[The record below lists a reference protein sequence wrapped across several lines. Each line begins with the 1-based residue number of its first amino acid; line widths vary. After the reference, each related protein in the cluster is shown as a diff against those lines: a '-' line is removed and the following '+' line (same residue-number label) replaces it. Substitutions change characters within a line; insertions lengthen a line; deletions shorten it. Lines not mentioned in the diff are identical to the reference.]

1 MASWDDGAPHDIFEP
16 LFESYPPVGQL
27 FRTASGVRSVF
38 VLVHA
43 LGLVKVTSL
52 TRSLAKISGCGR
64 GASRS
69 YNCESGLFEY
79 LE

>member
-16 LFESYPPVGQL
+16 LFDSYPPVGRL

-52 TRSLAKISGCGR
+52 TRSVAKISGCGR
-64 GASRS
+64 SPFRS
-69 YNCESGLFEY
+69 YNSGSGLF
-79 LE
+79 